1 MTVSLWHHTH
11 DEAVPG
17 APSKCLAGSLISSL
31 HRLKDIDNKDG
42 AFFVFGDIS
51 VKIKGTFR
59 LRFTLFDLQKQVPD
73 PSANVS
79 NQGAVFLATIT
90 SRKFRVES
98 QKDFKGLTESSYLSR
113 AFSDQGVRLRLRKE
127 ARTMTSKRGHA
138 QIGGP
143 GPGPEHKRLR
153 VGSEE
158 ADQKDRRCEDGF
170 PQYYTAPSQG
180 VSGAVPQG
188 MSGAVPHGL
197 PGPGW
202 TDYNSFPADNS
213 WGYMPQM

>member
-1 MTVSLWHHTH
+1 MSVSLWDPER
-11 DEAVPG
+11 DEAVPNS
-17 APSKCLAGSLISSL
+17 PSKSLAGSLISSL

-73 PSANVS
+73 SNV
-79 NQGAVFLATIT
+79 NGPTQGAVFLATIT

-98 QKDFKGLTESSYLSR
+98 QKDFKGLGESSYLSR

-127 ARTMTSKRGHA
+127 ARTMTTKRGHA
-138 QIGGP
+138 QIGSEFG
-143 GPGPEHKRLR
+143 GGSSSKRLR

-158 ADQKDRRCEDGF
+158 ADQKDQRCEDGL
-170 PQYYTAPSQG
+170 PQYYSAPSHG
-180 VSGAVPQG
+180 VSGAVPNG
-188 MSGAVPHGL
+188 MSGAVPHSIG
-197 PGPGW
+197 GPGW
-202 TDYNSFPADNS
+202 TDYNPFPANQ
-213 WGYMPQM
+213 WGFM